1 MNIFACFFYFDILYS
16 SLHISMGPNKMASK
30 NVQVYDLGWGGLTYS
45 LMTIKCLTWYFFYL
59 KLQQASSPTVST
71 ELYLTFKFHN
81 ESPMLNTVAYKFK
94 IQYKEAL

>member
-45 LMTIKCLTWYFFYL
+45 LMTIKCLTWYFFTSNYNKPPL
-59 KLQQASSPTVST
+59 LQLA
-71 ELYLTFKFHN
+71 
-81 ESPMLNTVAYKFK
+81 LNC
-94 IQYKEAL
+94 I